1 MKTENQVPSIQDS
14 ALRTRHSA
22 LRWGIAMKQL
32 FSILLIAVVLVA
44 ATAEAQQKKIPRLG
58 YFTLSGGPS
67 DRDEAFKQGLR
78 ELGWVDRQNIMIE
91 YRWVAGKT
99 DQLAA
104 VADELAR
111 LKVDV
116 IFATSAAVIQAAK
129 TATNTIPIVM
139 PAASDPVGSGFIASL
154 ARPGGNITGM
164 SAMILELEGKRLE
177 LPREVAPRVARVAFL
192 TYGTDLTTQ
201 RGVKEARDAGQRLGI
216 RIQPLRIGDPK
227 ELDGAFSAMVKERA
241 GAVAIQPLLIT
252 SIGQGRR
259 IAELAAKN
267 RLPTISDSKDFLD
280 AGGLLS
286 YGSDRLALWRRT
298 AWYVDKILKG
308 ANPAELPV
316 EQPKKFEFVIN
327 LKTAKQIGL
336 TIPPNVLVRAD
347 KVIR

>member
-1 MKTENQVPSIQDS
+1 MK
-14 ALRTRHSA
+14 
-22 LRWGIAMKQL
+22 KL
-32 FSILLIAVVLVA
+32 FAILLIAVVLVA
-44 ATAEAQQKKIPRLG
+44 ATVEAQQQKKMPRLG

-99 DQLAA
+99 QQLAA

-116 IFATSAAVIQAAK
+116 IFATSASVIQAAK
-129 TATNTIPIVM
+129 NATNTIPIVM
-139 PAASDPVGSGFIASL
+139 PGASDPVGSGFIASL

-177 LPREVAPRVARVAFL
+177 LLREVAPRVSRVAFL
-192 TYGTDLTTQ
+192 TYGTDLTAQ
-201 RGVKEARDAGQRLGI
+201 RGIDEARDAGQRLGI

-336 TIPPNVLVRAD
+336 IIPPNVLVRAD
-347 KVIR
+347 RVIR

>member
-1 MKTENQVPSIQDS
+1 MSKTILSLAVGGLLL
-14 ALRTRHSA
+14 ALGFCA
-22 LRWGIAMKQL
+22 GAQ
-32 FSILLIAVVLVA
+32 
-44 ATAEAQQKKIPRLG
+44 QQKKMPRLG

-99 DQLAA
+99 EQLAA

-116 IFATSAAVIQAAK
+116 IFATSASVIQAAK
-129 TATNTIPIVM
+129 NATNTIPIVM

-177 LPREVAPRVARVAFL
+177 LLREVAPRVARVAFL
-192 TYGTDLTTQ
+192 TYGTDLTAQ
-201 RGVKEARDAGQRLGI
+201 RGIKEARDAGQRLGI

-227 ELDGAFSAMVKERA
+227 ELEGAFSAMVKERA

-259 IAELAAKN
+259 IAELAARN

-286 YGSDRLALWRRT
+286 YGSDRLALWRRDRMVRRQDFERCQPSGT
-298 AWYVDKILKG
+298 PSGAAEEVRVGHQSENGEADRPNDSTECVGKSGQGHQMILDF
-308 ANPAELPV
+308 A
-316 EQPKKFEFVIN
+316 I
-327 LKTAKQIGL
+327 
-336 TIPPNVLVRAD
+336 AD
-347 KVIR
+347 FD

>member
-1 MKTENQVPSIQDS
+1 MIKKVLCF
-14 ALRTRHSA
+14 ALCAVLFA
-22 LRWGIAMKQL
+22 LCFFAD
-32 FSILLIAVVLVA
+32 
-44 ATAEAQQKKIPRLG
+44 AQQPKKMPRMG
-58 YFTLSGGPS
+58 YFTLSAGPS
-67 DRDEAFKQGLR
+67 ERDEAFKQGLR
-78 ELGWVDRQNIMIE
+78 ELGWVDGQNIMIE

-99 DQLAA
+99 EQLAA
-104 VADELAR
+104 VADELVR
-111 LKVDV
+111 LKVEV
-116 IFATSAAVIQAAK
+116 IFATSASVIQAAK
-129 TATNTIPIVM
+129 NATNTIPIVM
-139 PAASDPVGSGFIASL
+139 PGASDPVGSGFIVSL

-177 LPREVAPRVARVAFL
+177 LLREVAPRVGRVAFL
-192 TYGTDLTTQ
+192 TYGTDLTAQ
-201 RGVKEARDAGQRLGI
+201 RGIKEARDAGQRHGI

-227 ELDGAFSAMVKERA
+227 ELEGAFSAMVKERA

-286 YGSDRLALWRRT
+286 YGSDRLALWRRA

-316 EQPKKFEFVIN
+316 EQPTKFEFVIN

>member
-1 MKTENQVPSIQDS
+1 MQREKIQNKKIFCV
-14 ALRTRHSA
+14 ALCA
-22 LRWGIAMKQL
+22 LFLAL
-32 FSILLIAVVLVA
+32 SF
-44 ATAEAQQKKIPRLG
+44 TAEAQQQKKMPRVG

-78 ELGWVDRQNIMIE
+78 ELGWVDGQNIIIE

-99 DQLAA
+99 EQLAA
-104 VADELAR
+104 VADELVR
-111 LKVDV
+111 LKVEV

-129 TATNTIPIVM
+129 NATNTIPIVM
-139 PAASDPVGSGFIASL
+139 PGASDPVGSGFIASL

-164 SAMILELEGKRLE
+164 SAMIMELEGKRLE
-177 LPREVAPRVARVAFL
+177 LLREVAPRVARVAFL

-201 RGVKEARDAGQRLGI
+201 RGIKEARDAGQRLGI
-216 RIQPLRIGDPK
+216 RIQPIRIEDPK
-227 ELDGAFSAMVKERA
+227 ELEGAFSVMVKERA
-241 GAVAIQPLLIT
+241 GAIAIQPLLIT
-252 SIGQGRR
+252 SIGQGRQ
-259 IAELAAKN
+259 IAELAARN

-280 AGGLLS
+280 GGGLLS
-286 YGSDRLALWRRT
+286 YGSDRLALWRRA

-316 EQPKKFEFVIN
+316 EQPTKFEFVIN

-336 TIPPNVLVRAD
+336 TIPPNVLARAD

>member
-1 MKTENQVPSIQDS
+1 MRRKFFGL
-14 ALRTRHSA
+14 ALGAVLFA
-22 LRWGIAMKQL
+22 LC
-32 FSILLIAVVLVA
+32 SSV
-44 ATAEAQQKKIPRLG
+44 EAQQQKKMPRLG

-99 DQLAA
+99 EQLAA

-116 IFATSAAVIQAAK
+116 IFATSASVIQAAK
-129 TATNTIPIVM
+129 NATNTIPIVM

-177 LPREVAPRVARVAFL
+177 LLREVAPRVSRVAFL
-192 TYGTDLTTQ
+192 TYGTDLTAQ
-201 RGVKEARDAGQRLGI
+201 RGIEEARDAGQRLGI

-259 IAELAAKN
+259 IAELATKN

-336 TIPPNVLVRAD
+336 TIPPNVKAD
-347 KVIR
+347 RVIK

>member
-1 MKTENQVPSIQDS
+1 VRRKFFGL
-14 ALRTRHSA
+14 ALGAVLFA
-22 LRWGIAMKQL
+22 LC
-32 FSILLIAVVLVA
+32 SSV
-44 ATAEAQQKKIPRLG
+44 EAQQQKKMPRLG

-99 DQLAA
+99 EQLAA

-116 IFATSAAVIQAAK
+116 IFATSASVIQAAK
-129 TATNTIPIVM
+129 NATNTIPIVM

-177 LPREVAPRVARVAFL
+177 LLREVAPRVSRVAFL
-192 TYGTDLTTQ
+192 TYGTDLTAQ
-201 RGVKEARDAGQRLGI
+201 RGIEEARDAGQRLGI

-259 IAELAAKN
+259 IAELATKN

-336 TIPPNVLVRAD
+336 TIPPNVKAD
-347 KVIR
+347 RVIK

>member
-1 MKTENQVPSIQDS
+1 MKSGNRHEATGNSKKAKVFGF
-14 ALRTRHSA
+14 ALAAMLFA
-22 LRWGIAMKQL
+22 LNL
-32 FSILLIAVVLVA
+32 PV
-44 ATAEAQQKKIPRLG
+44 EAQQPKKIPRIG
-58 YFTLSGGPS
+58 YFTLSSGPS
-67 DRDEAFKQGLR
+67 DRDEAFKRGLH
-78 ELGWVDRQNIMIE
+78 ELGWADRQNIMIE

-99 DQLAA
+99 EQLSA
-104 VADELAR
+104 VADELVR

-116 IFATSAAVIQAAK
+116 IFATSAPVIQAAK
-129 TATNTIPIVM
+129 NATNTIPIVM

-177 LPREVAPRVARVAFL
+177 LLREVAPRVARVAYL

-216 RIQPLRIGDPK
+216 RIQPVRVEDPK
-227 ELDGAFSAMVKERA
+227 DIEGAFSAMVKERA
-241 GAVAIQPLLIT
+241 GAVAIQPLFIT

-259 IAELAAKN
+259 IAEFAARN
-267 RLPTISDSKDFLD
+267 RLPTVSDSKDFVD

-286 YGSDRLALWRRT
+286 YGSDRLALWRRA

-316 EQPKKFEFVIN
+316 EQPTKFELIIN
-327 LKTAKQIGL
+327 LKAAKQIGL
-336 TIPPNVLVRAD
+336 TVPPNVLARANR
-347 KVIR
+347 VIK